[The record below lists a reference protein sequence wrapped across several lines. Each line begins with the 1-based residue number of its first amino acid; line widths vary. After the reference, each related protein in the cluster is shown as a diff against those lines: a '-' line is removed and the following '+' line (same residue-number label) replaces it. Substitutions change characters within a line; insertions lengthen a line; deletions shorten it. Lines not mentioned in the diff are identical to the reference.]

1 MRCLDCSYWW
11 KEPGENHEYCHWVAM
26 CPGDL
31 APCDTDDNE
40 DEDED

>member
-1 MRCLDCSYWW
+1 MRCVDCCYWW
-11 KEPGENHEYCHWVAM
+11 REGDENHEYCHWVSR

-40 DEDED
+40 DEED